1 MLFMRELNKGACE
14 GRQVPMDTAQNVV
27 AKANL
32 PVDLKIY
39 ERNNSPQ
46 INNPRK
52 A

>member
-14 GRQVPMDTAQNVV
+14 GRQVPIDTAQNVV
-27 AKANL
+27 AKVNL
-32 PVDLKIY
+32 TVDLRIY

-46 INNPRK
+46 INNPFK